1 MSSCLTPFWCF
12 KTSREQRS
20 CWTSDP
26 VWMAA
31 ASPDGWSLLMAF
43 EPACFSIESVFKWL
57 KVHTGVGRHGSL
69 KLSSEVF
76 LNTDA
81 SLSPVFTVLTS
92 DFSRPDFNHGWSFSN
107 FRPGKKPVL
116 TALFWLFIHAL
127 LKLEPEYST
136 DRSIGGPPSPH
147 PHPPLLASCCWFF
160 FRVASRT

>member
-1 MSSCLTPFWCF
+1 
-12 KTSREQRS
+12 
-20 CWTSDP
+20 
-26 VWMAA
+26 
-31 ASPDGWSLLMAF
+31 MAF

-76 LNTDA
+76 LNSDA

-116 TALFWLFIHAL
+116 TALF
-127 LKLEPEYST
+127 
-136 DRSIGGPPSPH
+136 
-147 PHPPLLASCCWFF
+147 
-160 FRVASRT
+160 